1 MFTRYLSYNI
11 LLIIFIFLSND
22 STVSAQHLNQNGQ
35 EHEISPLFKED
46 KLFKIHLSYSKLDI
60 LTNSN
65 DSTYI
70 ESKLSYE
77 LDDGSLDSIDISMRA
92 RGNYRKLNCYYLPL
106 TLKIKK
112 KASQGTIFQEDKK
125 LKIVLP
131 CLNSNR
137 SNDHIVKEYIAYK
150 LFELISP
157 YHFET
162 KLLSVQLN
170 ETKSNKTI
178 DHNLLGIFIQDDK
191 KTASVND
198 GKRIKRKIHP
208 NMQDPLSSAR
218 NAMFQFMIG
227 NTDYSIAYQHNEK
240 LFYIDDKI
248 VPIPYDFD
256 MSGLVNTSYAVVS
269 AIKNKTLPITRVTQ
283 RLYRGFDRDDQI
295 LEEVRSDF
303 LKKEVS
309 VYALIDTY
317 EKYFRDTKEFTRCK
331 RYIESFYDI
340 IKDDKKFQRNI
351 IKKERT
357 ELD

>member
-1 MFTRYLSYNI
+1 M
-11 LLIIFIFLSND
+11 LLKG
-22 STVSAQHLNQNGQ
+22 STISAQHSNHNGE
-35 EHEISPLFKED
+35 EHTISPLFKKDE
-46 KLFKIHLSYSKLDI
+46 LFKIHLSYSKINI

-70 ESKLSYE
+70 QSKLKYE
-77 LDDGSLDSIDISMRA
+77 LNDGSLDSIDIKIRA
-92 RGNYRKLNCYYLPL
+92 RGNYRRLNCYYLPL

-112 KASQGTIFQEDKK
+112 EASQGTIFQEDKK

-150 LFELISP
+150 IFELISP

-170 ETKSNKTI
+170 EKKSSKI
-178 DHNLLGIFIQDDK
+178 MEHDLLGIFIQDDK
-191 KTASVND
+191 KTASVNK
-198 GKRIKRKIHP
+198 GKRTKRKIHP
-208 NMQDPLSSAR
+208 YVQDPVSSTR
-218 NAMFQFMIG
+218 NALFQYMIG

-240 LFYIDDKI
+240 LFFIDDKI

-283 RLYRGFDRDDQI
+283 RLYRGFKVDDEI
-295 LEEVRSDF
+295 LEQTRNDF
-303 LKKEVS
+303 LNQETN
-309 VYALIDTY
+309 VYALIDSY
-317 EKYFRDTKEFTRCK
+317 QKYFRDKKEFTKCK
-331 RYIESFYDI
+331 RFIEGFYDL
-340 IKDDKKFQRNI
+340 IKDDKKFQKNI
-351 IKKERT
+351 SDKQRT